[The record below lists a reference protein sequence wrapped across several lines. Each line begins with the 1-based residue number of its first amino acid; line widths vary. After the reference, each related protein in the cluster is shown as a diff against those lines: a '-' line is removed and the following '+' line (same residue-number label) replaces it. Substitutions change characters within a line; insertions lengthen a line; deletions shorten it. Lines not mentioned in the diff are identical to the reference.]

1 MLDGAY
7 INVNTSVVL
16 NRDTWST
23 VTEFFSQEVGGN
35 QTHTGE
41 AQLDM
46 KNGQRGAA
54 LNRRPT
60 LTTSQ
65 LNDSSFIVASLAVV
79 VRDWMAVLWR

>member
-41 AQLDM
+41 AQT
-46 KNGQRGAA
+46 
-54 LNRRPT
+54 NRVPR
-60 LTTSQ
+60 
-65 LNDSSFIVASLAVV
+65 V
-79 VRDWMAVLWR
+79 